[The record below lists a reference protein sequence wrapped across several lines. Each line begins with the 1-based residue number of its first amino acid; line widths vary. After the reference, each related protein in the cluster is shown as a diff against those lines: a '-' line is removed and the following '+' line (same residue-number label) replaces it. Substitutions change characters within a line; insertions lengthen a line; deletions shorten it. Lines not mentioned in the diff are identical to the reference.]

1 MNLDTWEE
9 TTWQPSNSR
18 AVASRGWYTAPG
30 NDPIEMKYSQSV
42 KDSHVVRGCF
52 IWILSLVLVSPSA
65 PALAEVQSFRLIPG
79 ESQIITKV
87 KDPFGSIVNGVLRV
101 RQGEARGD
109 IDRLQEV
116 GSVSLVIDTSSYNSN
131 IGLRDQ
137 DIQEHYL
144 EVQQYPV
151 IRFNSTGI
159 QKIERPQSPEDLW
172 QITVRGRLELHG
184 VQREVIVPVRL
195 LYQTNKITAQGNLRL
210 VLEDFNIRVPTLLF
224 LKAGNQ
230 VDVEFRIVGERQ
242 P

>member
-1 MNLDTWEE
+1 M
-9 TTWQPSNSR
+9 R
-18 AVASRGWYTAPG
+18 RGW
-30 NDPIEMKYSQSV
+30 
-42 KDSHVVRGCF
+42 CF
-52 IWILSLVLVSPSA
+52 LWILSLVLIFPSA
-65 PALAEVQSFRLIPG
+65 VALAEVQRFRLIPD

-116 GSVSLVIDTSSYNSN
+116 GSVSLVIDASSYNSN

-137 DIQEHYL
+137 DVQEHYL

-195 LYQTNKITAQGNLRL
+195 LYQTNKITAEGNFEL

>member
-1 MNLDTWEE
+1 M
-9 TTWQPSNSR
+9 QR
-18 AVASRGWYTAPG
+18 V
-30 NDPIEMKYSQSV
+30 
-42 KDSHVVRGCF
+42 GCF
-52 IWILSLVLVSPSA
+52 IWILSLVLISSSA
-65 PALAEVQSFRLIPG
+65 ALAEVQSFRLNLD

-87 KDPFGSIVNGVLRV
+87 KDPFGSIVNGALRV

-137 DIQEHYL
+137 DVQEHYL

-159 QKIERPQSPEDLW
+159 LKIERPQSPEDVQ
-172 QITVRGRLELHG
+172 QITVQGRLELHG

-195 LYQTNKITAQGNLRL
+195 LYQTNKITAQGKFRF

>member
-1 MNLDTWEE
+1 M
-9 TTWQPSNSR
+9 R
-18 AVASRGWYTAPG
+18 RGRY
-30 NDPIEMKYSQSV
+30 
-42 KDSHVVRGCF
+42 F
-52 IWILSLVLVSPSA
+52 IWILSLVLISLSA
-65 PALAEVQSFRLIPG
+65 PALAEVQSFRLIPD

-87 KDPFGSIVNGVLRV
+87 KDPFGSIVNGALRV

-151 IRFNSTGI
+151 IRFSSTGI
-159 QKIERPQSPEDLW
+159 QKIERPQSLEDLW

-195 LYQTNKITAQGNLRL
+195 LYQTKKITAQGNFRF

>member
-1 MNLDTWEE
+1 M
-9 TTWQPSNSR
+9 R
-18 AVASRGWYTAPG
+18 RGW
-30 NDPIEMKYSQSV
+30 S
-42 KDSHVVRGCF
+42 F
-52 IWILSLVLVSPSA
+52 LWILSLVLIFPSA
-65 PALAEVQSFRLIPG
+65 VALAEVQRFRLIPD

-87 KDPFGSIVNGVLRV
+87 KDPFGSIVNGVLRL

-116 GSVSLVIDTSSYNSN
+116 GSVSLVIDASSYNSN

-137 DIQEHYL
+137 DVQEHYL

-195 LYQTNKITAQGNLRL
+195 LYQTNKITAEGNFEL

-230 VDVEFRIVGERQ
+230 VDVEFRIVGDRQ

>member
-1 MNLDTWEE
+1 V
-9 TTWQPSNSR
+9 R
-18 AVASRGWYTAPG
+18 RGA
-30 NDPIEMKYSQSV
+30 
-42 KDSHVVRGCF
+42 RF
-52 IWILSLVLVSPSA
+52 IWILSLVLTSPSA
-65 PALAEVQSFRLIPG
+65 PTLAEVQRFRLIPD
-79 ESQIITKV
+79 ESQIVTKI
-87 KDPFGSIVNGVLRV
+87 KDPFGGIVNGALRV

-116 GSVSLVIDTSSYNSN
+116 GSVSLVIDTRSYSSN

-137 DIQEHYL
+137 DVQEYYL
-144 EVQQYPV
+144 EVQQYPE
-151 IRFNSTGI
+151 IRFDSTGI

-172 QITVRGRLELHG
+172 QITLRGRLELHG
-184 VQREVIVPVRL
+184 VQREVIVPLRL
-195 LYQTNKITAQGNLRL
+195 LYQRNKVMAQGNFRF

>member
-1 MNLDTWEE
+1 MRLG
-9 TTWQPSNSR
+9 SR
-18 AVASRGWYTAPG
+18 
-30 NDPIEMKYSQSV
+30 
-42 KDSHVVRGCF
+42 F

-65 PALAEVQSFRLIPG
+65 PALAEVQSFRLNPD

-87 KDPFGSIVNGVLRV
+87 KDPFGIVVNGALRV

-116 GSVSLVIDTSSYNSN
+116 GSVSLVIDTRSYNSN

-137 DIQEHYL
+137 DVQEYYL

-159 QKIERPQSPEDLW
+159 QKIERPKSPEDLW

-195 LYQTNKITAQGNLRL
+195 LYQTNKITAQGNFRL

-230 VDVEFRIVGERQ
+230 VDIEFRIVGERQ

>member
-1 MNLDTWEE
+1 M
-9 TTWQPSNSR
+9 R
-18 AVASRGWYTAPG
+18 CGR
-30 NDPIEMKYSQSV
+30 
-42 KDSHVVRGCF
+42 CF
-52 IWILSLVLVSPSA
+52 IWILSLVLVFPSA
-65 PALAEVQSFRLIPG
+65 PALAEVQSFRLIPD
-79 ESQIITKV
+79 ESQITTKI
-87 KDPFGSIVNGVLRV
+87 KDPFGSIVNGALRV

-116 GSVSLVIDTSSYNSN
+116 GSVSLVIDTSSYNSK

-137 DIQEHYL
+137 DVQEHYL

-159 QKIERPQSPEDLW
+159 QNIKRPQSPEDLW

-184 VQREVIVPVRL
+184 VQKEVIVPVRL
-195 LYQTNKITAQGNLRL
+195 LYQTNKITAQGNFRF

>member
-1 MNLDTWEE
+1 M
-9 TTWQPSNSR
+9 PCGR
-18 AVASRGWYTAPG
+18 
-30 NDPIEMKYSQSV
+30 
-42 KDSHVVRGCF
+42 CF
-52 IWILSLVLVSPSA
+52 LWILSLVLVSPSA
-65 PALAEVQSFRLIPG
+65 PALAEIQSFRVIPD

-87 KDPFGSIVNGVLRV
+87 KDPFGSFVNGALRV

-109 IDRLQEV
+109 IDRLQDV

-137 DIQEHYL
+137 DVQEHYL

-184 VQREVIVPVRL
+184 VQKEVIVPVRL
-195 LYQTNKITAQGNLRL
+195 LYQTNKITAQGSFRFG
-210 VLEDFNIRVPTLLF
+210 LEDFNIRVPTLLF

>member
-1 MNLDTWEE
+1 M
-9 TTWQPSNSR
+9 R
-18 AVASRGWYTAPG
+18 CA
-30 NDPIEMKYSQSV
+30 
-42 KDSHVVRGCF
+42 GCF
-52 IWILSLVLVSPSA
+52 IWILSLVFGFPLA
-65 PALAEVQSFRLIPG
+65 PALAEVQSFRLIPD

-87 KDPFGSIVNGVLRV
+87 KDPFGNIVNGALRV

-137 DIQEHYL
+137 DVQEHYL
-144 EVQQYPV
+144 EVQQHPV

-159 QKIERPQSPEDLW
+159 QKIERPQSPENLW
-172 QITVRGRLELHG
+172 QITVRGSLELHG

-195 LYQTNKITAQGNLRL
+195 LYQTNKITAQGNFRL

>member
-1 MNLDTWEE
+1 M
-9 TTWQPSNSR
+9 R
-18 AVASRGWYTAPG
+18 CG
-30 NDPIEMKYSQSV
+30 
-42 KDSHVVRGCF
+42 GCF
-52 IWILSLVLVSPSA
+52 IWILSLVLVSLSA
-65 PALAEVQSFRLIPG
+65 PALAEVQSFRLIPD
-79 ESQIITKV
+79 ESQIITKI
-87 KDPFGSIVNGVLRV
+87 KDPFGSIVNGALRV

-137 DIQEHYL
+137 DVQEHYL

-159 QKIERPQSPEDLW
+159 QNIKRPQSPEDLW
-172 QITVRGRLELHG
+172 QITVPGRLELHG
-184 VQREVIVPVRL
+184 VQKEVIVPVRL
-195 LYQTNKITAQGNLRL
+195 LYQTNKITAQGNFRF

-242 P
+242 PEVRSATSSGTKP

>member
-1 MNLDTWEE
+1 
-9 TTWQPSNSR
+9 
-18 AVASRGWYTAPG
+18 
-30 NDPIEMKYSQSV
+30 MKYSESV
-42 KDSHVVRGCF
+42 KRIMRRGWCF
-52 IWILSLVLVSPSA
+52 RWLLSLVLISPSA
-65 PALAEVQSFRLIPG
+65 TALAEVQRFRLVPDK
-79 ESQIITKV
+79 SQIVTKV
-87 KDPFGSIVNGVLRV
+87 KDPFGGIVNGVLLL

-116 GSVSLVIDTSSYNSN
+116 GSVSLVIDSRSYNSN

-137 DIQEHYL
+137 DVQEYYL

-151 IRFNSTGI
+151 IRFDSTDI

-172 QITVRGRLELHG
+172 QLTVRGRLELHG
-184 VQREVIVPVRL
+184 VQREVIVPLRL
-195 LYQTNKITAQGNLRL
+195 LYQTNKITAEGSFRF

>member
-1 MNLDTWEE
+1 M
-9 TTWQPSNSR
+9 R
-18 AVASRGWYTAPG
+18 RGW
-30 NDPIEMKYSQSV
+30 
-42 KDSHVVRGCF
+42 CF
-52 IWILSLVLVSPSA
+52 LWILSLVLIFPSA
-65 PALAEVQSFRLIPG
+65 VALAEVQRFRLIPD

-87 KDPFGSIVNGVLRV
+87 KDPFGSIVNGALRV

-116 GSVSLVIDTSSYNSN
+116 GSVSLVIDASSYNSN

-137 DIQEHYL
+137 DVQEHYL

-151 IRFNSTGI
+151 IRFDSTGI

-195 LYQTNKITAQGNLRL
+195 LYQTNKITAEGNFEL

>member
-1 MNLDTWEE
+1 M
-9 TTWQPSNSR
+9 QR
-18 AVASRGWYTAPG
+18 V
-30 NDPIEMKYSQSV
+30 
-42 KDSHVVRGCF
+42 GCF
-52 IWILSLVLVSPSA
+52 IWILSLVLISPSA
-65 PALAEVQSFRLIPG
+65 ALAEVQSFRLNPD

-87 KDPFGSIVNGVLRV
+87 KDPFGSIVNGALRV

-116 GSVSLVIDTSSYNSN
+116 GSVSLVIDSSSYNSN

-137 DIQEHYL
+137 DVQEHYL

-159 QKIERPQSPEDLW
+159 QNIKRPQSPEDLW

-184 VQREVIVPVRL
+184 VQKEVIVPVRL
-195 LYQTNKITAQGNLRL
+195 LYQTNKITAQGKFRF

>member
-1 MNLDTWEE
+1 M
-9 TTWQPSNSR
+9 Q
-18 AVASRGWYTAPG
+18 RGGY
-30 NDPIEMKYSQSV
+30 
-42 KDSHVVRGCF
+42 F
-52 IWILSLVLVSPSA
+52 IWILSLVLVSFSA
-65 PALAEVQSFRLIPG
+65 PALAEVQSFRLNPD

-87 KDPFGSIVNGVLRV
+87 KDPFGIVVNGALRV

-137 DIQEHYL
+137 DVQEHYL

-159 QKIERPQSPEDLW
+159 QKIERPKSPEDLW

-184 VQREVIVPVRL
+184 VQREVMVPVRL
-195 LYQTNKITAQGNLRL
+195 LYQTNKITAQGNFRL

>member
-1 MNLDTWEE
+1 M
-9 TTWQPSNSR
+9 R
-18 AVASRGWYTAPG
+18 CG
-30 NDPIEMKYSQSV
+30 
-42 KDSHVVRGCF
+42 GCF
-52 IWILSLVLVSPSA
+52 IWILSLVLVSASA
-65 PALAEVQSFRLIPG
+65 PALAEVQSFRLIPD
-79 ESQIITKV
+79 ESQIITKI
-87 KDPFGSIVNGVLRV
+87 KDPFGSIVNGALRV

-137 DIQEHYL
+137 DVQEHYL

-159 QKIERPQSPEDLW
+159 QNIKRPQSPEDLW

-195 LYQTNKITAQGNLRL
+195 LYQTNKITAQGNFRF

>member
-1 MNLDTWEE
+1 M
-9 TTWQPSNSR
+9 R
-18 AVASRGWYTAPG
+18 RGWC
-30 NDPIEMKYSQSV
+30 SL
-42 KDSHVVRGCF
+42 
-52 IWILSLVLVSPSA
+52 WILSLVLISPSA
-65 PALAEVQSFRLIPG
+65 PASAEVQRFRLIPD
-79 ESQIITKV
+79 ESQIVTKV
-87 KDPFGSIVNGVLRV
+87 KDPFGSIVNGVLRL

-116 GSVSLVIDTSSYNSN
+116 GSVSLVIDASSYNSN

-159 QKIERPQSPEDLW
+159 QKIERSQSPENLW

-195 LYQTNKITAQGNLRL
+195 LYQTNKITAQGKFQF

>member
-1 MNLDTWEE
+1 
-9 TTWQPSNSR
+9 
-18 AVASRGWYTAPG
+18 
-30 NDPIEMKYSQSV
+30 MKYSQSV
-42 KDSHVVRGCF
+42 KRIMRRGWCF
-52 IWILSLVLVSPSA
+52 RWLLSLVLISPSA
-65 PALAEVQSFRLIPG
+65 TALAEVQRFRLVPDK
-79 ESQIITKV
+79 SQIVTKV
-87 KDPFGSIVNGVLRV
+87 KDPFGGIVNGVLLL

-116 GSVSLVIDTSSYNSN
+116 GSVSLVIDSRSYNSN

-137 DIQEHYL
+137 DVQEYYL

-151 IRFNSTGI
+151 IRFDSTDI

-172 QITVRGRLELHG
+172 QLTVRGRLELHG
-184 VQREVIVPVRL
+184 VQREVIVPLRL
-195 LYQTNKITAQGNLRL
+195 LYQTNKITAEGSFRI

>member
-1 MNLDTWEE
+1 MRCE
-9 TTWQPSNSR
+9 
-18 AVASRGWYTAPG
+18 GY
-30 NDPIEMKYSQSV
+30 
-42 KDSHVVRGCF
+42 F
-52 IWILSLVLVSPSA
+52 IWILSLFLVSPSA
-65 PALAEVQSFRLIPG
+65 PALAEIQTFRLIPD

-87 KDPFGSIVNGVLRV
+87 KDPFGSIVNGAVRV

-116 GSVSLVIDTSSYNSN
+116 GSVNLVIDSSSYNSN

-137 DIQEHYL
+137 DVQEHYL
-144 EVQQYPV
+144 EVQHYPV

-159 QKIERPQSPEDLW
+159 QKVERPQSPEDLW
-172 QITVRGRLELHG
+172 QITVRGRLEVHG
-184 VQREVIVPVRL
+184 VQKEVIVPVRL
-195 LYQTNKITAQGNLRL
+195 LYQTNKITAQGNFRF

>member
-1 MNLDTWEE
+1 M
-9 TTWQPSNSR
+9 R
-18 AVASRGWYTAPG
+18 CGGY
-30 NDPIEMKYSQSV
+30 
-42 KDSHVVRGCF
+42 F
-52 IWILSLVLVSPSA
+52 IWILSLFLVSPSA
-65 PALAEVQSFRLIPG
+65 PALAEIQTFRLIPD

-87 KDPFGSIVNGVLRV
+87 KDPFGSIVNGAVRV

-116 GSVSLVIDTSSYNSN
+116 GSVNLVIDSSSYNSN

-137 DIQEHYL
+137 DVQEHYL

-184 VQREVIVPVRL
+184 VQKEVIVPVRL
-195 LYQTNKITAQGNLRL
+195 LYQTNKITAQGNFRF

-242 P
+242 F